1 MVIFPA
7 PYYGFKFG
15 EVAKYYTTMGW
26 GSVVA
31 YPLAANNKF
40 WAKLPAEIKKIITE
54 EMVVYEAAVGDES
67 TTKYSTALANLKK
80 QGVTV
85 RDLGDTERKKMAIQI
100 EPWVQKKANEYN
112 AKGVPGSESFNR
124 LQALIVAGGAKPIY
138 QYSIK

>member
-1 MVIFPA
+1 
-7 PYYGFKFG
+7 
-15 EVAKYYTTMGW
+15 MGW

-40 WAKLPAEIKKIITE
+40 WAGLPAEIKKIITE
-54 EMVVYEAAVGDES
+54 EIVVYEAAVGDES

-100 EPWVQKKANEYN
+100 EPWVQEKANEYN

-124 LQALIVAGGAKPIY
+124 LQALIVEGGAKPIY
-138 QYSIK
+138 QYTIK